1 MDQLRNTLTTRV
13 TEARAALAAAQAAG
27 DDYLVVVRQGE
38 LESLALLAAE
48 HDIVLPDEGATDPV
62 TQPGDRVISL
72 ADLEPR
78 RIA

>member
-13 TEARAALAAAQAAG
+13 IEARAALAAAQAAG

-48 HDIVLPDEGATDPV
+48 HDIVLPDEVAADPV

>member
-13 TEARAALAAAQAAG
+13 VEARAALAAAQAAG

-48 HDIVLPDEGATDPV
+48 HDIALPDDPATSPV
-62 TQPGDRVISL
+62 TPPGDRVISL
-72 ADLEPR
+72 VDLERR